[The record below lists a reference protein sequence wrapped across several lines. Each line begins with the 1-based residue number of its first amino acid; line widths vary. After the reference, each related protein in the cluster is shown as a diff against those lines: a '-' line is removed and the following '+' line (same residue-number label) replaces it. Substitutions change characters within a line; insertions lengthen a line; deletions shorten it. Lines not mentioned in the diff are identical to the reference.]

1 MQSTSITSLNPQS
14 RHFNL
19 LLSCFSFI
27 LVLWLLLVLSLAY
40 PILLGTKGF
49 IVAAAAAAA
58 VVVVRHFKHFK
69 VCKESV
75 VQFPLYIVLSSY
87 AYKIY
92 IIFPGKTFL

>member
-49 IVAAAAAAA
+49 IVAAAAA

-69 VCKESV
+69 VCKEYV